1 MAEVDIRINGR
12 QFSIACDDG
21 QEQRVIDLANYVDAQ
36 VRNMAA
42 AGAGTND
49 SHLLVLTSIIMADE
63 LFSLKDAQASGGQ
76 MQTQPAPQQQPI
88 NGISITREEESG
100 IIHNLDKLS
109 QRIEAVTGQLQKA
122 A

>member
-21 QEQRVIDLANYVDAQ
+21 QEQRVLDLANYVDAQ

-42 AGAGTND
+42 AGAGSND

-63 LFSLKDAQASGGQ
+63 LFSLRDAQASGV
-76 MQTQPAPQQQPI
+76 QPQPQAAPQQKPV
-88 NGISITREEESG
+88 NGITITREEESSL
-100 IIHNLDKLS
+100 IHNIDKLS
-109 QRIEAVTGQLQKA
+109 ARVEAITGTLHKA